1 MASELKIAIPDEAS
15 AEITAMFISSAKKAF
30 DELLRKQAYPPYM
43 NQGQACD
50 YLHVSVK
57 TFKKLNIPVVSLDG
71 VTRYSRTTLD
81 QYCKDNE
88 I

>member
-30 DELLRKQAYPPYM
+30 DELVQAQSYPPYM
-43 NQGQACD
+43 NQGQASD

-71 VTRYSRTTLD
+71 VTRYSRKTLD
-81 QYCKDNE
+81 EFAKSNE
-88 I
+88 Y

>member
-15 AEITAMFISSAKKAF
+15 TEITEMFISSAKKAF
-30 DELLRKQAYPPYM
+30 DALVQAQSYPPYM
-43 NQGQACD
+43 NQGQASD

-57 TFKKLNIPVVSLDG
+57 TFKQLNIPVVSLDG
-71 VTRYSRTTLD
+71 ISRYSKATLD
-81 QYCKDNE
+81 QYCKENE

>member
-1 MASELKIAIPDEAS
+1 MASELTIAIPDTATN
-15 AEITAMFISSAKKAF
+15 EITAMFIASAQKAF
-30 DELLRKQAYPPYM
+30 NALVQAQSYPPYM